1 MKIYKVKVNGKTYKV
16 ELESIDERVTKIK
29 TEETKNEV
37 VENKPIEHD
46 SDNKSTGN
54 KIIAPLQG
62 TLLDIKVKVG
72 DHIKKGDVVAI
83 IEAMKLENE
92 VSSPFE
98 GEVVEISSNKGNNVI
113 TSDCLMVIK

>member
-1 MKIYKVKVNGKTYKV
+1 MKIYKVKVNGKVYKV
-16 ELESIDERVTKIK
+16 ELESIDERVTKN
-29 TEETKNEV
+29 KNENV
-37 VENKPIEHD
+37 RDEKENKPVLNTNTESD
-46 SDNKSTGN
+46 SSFK

-72 DHIKKGDVVAI
+72 DKVKKGDCVAI

-98 GEVVEISSNKGNNVI
+98 GEVVEIFSSKGNNVT
-113 TSDCLMVIK
+113 TSDVLMVIK